1 MAKKNNKKS
10 TKKLPSWAKLAT
22 QEDCD
27 RINKGCVTLTLWNRH
42 PKKPEGK
49 DKK

>member
-1 MAKKNNKKS
+1 MAKNHNKKY
-10 TKKLPSWAKLAT
+10 TRKLRHRLGT

-27 RINKGCVTLTLWNRH
+27 RINKGGVTLILMNRH
-42 PKKPEGK
+42 SKKLESK

>member
-1 MAKKNNKKS
+1 MAKNYNKKY
-10 TKKLPSWAKLAT
+10 TRKLRHRLAT

-27 RINKGCVTLTLWNRH
+27 RINKGCVTLILMNRH
-42 PKKPEGK
+42 SKKLERK

>member
-1 MAKKNNKKS
+1 
-10 TKKLPSWAKLAT
+10 LRHRLGT

-27 RINKGCVTLTLWNRH
+27 RINKGGVTLILMNRH
-42 PKKPEGK
+42 SKKLERK

>member
-1 MAKKNNKKS
+1 MTKNHNKKY
-10 TKKLPSWAKLAT
+10 TPKLRHRLGT

-27 RINKGCVTLTLWNRH
+27 RINKGGVTLILMNRH
-42 PKKPEGK
+42 SKKLERK

>member
-1 MAKKNNKKS
+1 MTKNHIKIS

-27 RINKGCVTLTLWNRH
+27 RINNGGVTLILWNRF
-42 PKKPEGK
+42 PKKLERK

>member
-1 MAKKNNKKS
+1 MAKNHNKKY
-10 TKKLPSWAKLAT
+10 TRKLRHRLGT

-27 RINKGCVTLTLWNRH
+27 RINKGGVTLILMNRH
-42 PKKPEGK
+42 SKKLELK

>member
-1 MAKKNNKKS
+1 MAKNHNKKY
-10 TKKLPSWAKLAT
+10 TRKLRHRLAT

-27 RINKGCVTLTLWNRH
+27 RINKGCVTLILMNRH
-42 PKKPEGK
+42 SKKLESK

>member
-1 MAKKNNKKS
+1 MTKNHNKKN
-10 TKKLPSWAKLAT
+10 TKKLPSWVKLAT

-27 RINKGCVTLTLWNRH
+27 RINKGGVTLTLWNRY
-42 PKKPEGK
+42 PRKLERK